1 MPAFFIVKCHWIEV
15 DLKKIIIITFLLF
28 SGIFSVKT
36 FSSDDLHD
44 AIVKLNG
51 ENTNINN
58 NNGNLNIINGSL
70 NDETLF
76 VVDFS
81 ASMNEKMGYTPKI
94 YLTIDAIE
102 EILEQSG
109 DEMKIGLRIFGDS
122 DVRITDFS
130 PEGLKKIKEQ
140 VCTASKLI
148 LPIARFN
155 AQNISNGLSY
165 RVPKG
170 VTPIGY
176 SLRQAVQND
185 FNEGPHLKHIILVT
199 DGEENCGDDPCAYIR
214 HLSETRKDIKVDVIG
229 ISLDDNALLQSK
241 CIATYSNGNVYN
253 INSPEDFKIKM
264 KMALDSIHQNEPQK
278 PIPTPPADNLN
289 SSIKYKTYGFQ
300 FEY

>member
-1 MPAFFIVKCHWIEV
+1 M
-15 DLKKIIIITFLLF
+15 KKIIIITVLLF

-36 FSSDDLHD
+36 FCSDDLQD
-44 AIVKLNG
+44 TIIKLNG
-51 ENTNINN
+51 QNTNINN
-58 NNGNLNIINGSL
+58 SNENLNLINGSL

-94 YLTIDAIE
+94 YLTIDAIQ
-102 EILEQSG
+102 EILDKSG
-109 DEMKIGLRIFGDS
+109 NEMKIGLRIFGNNDLE
-122 DVRITDFS
+122 IKDFS
-130 PEGLKKIKEQ
+130 PEGLRSIKDK

-155 AQNISNGLSY
+155 TRNISDSLSF
-165 RVPKG
+165 RSPKG

-185 FNEGPHLKHIILVT
+185 FSIGSHLKHIILVT
-199 DGEENCGDDPCAYIR
+199 DGEENCGDDPCAYIK

-229 ISLDDNALLQSK
+229 ISLNDNALLQSK

-264 KMALDSIHQNEPQK
+264 KMALDSIHQNEPPK
-278 PIPTPPADNLN
+278 PVPMPPAINFN